1 MERHTTLLKISQRYE
16 RSFLVAVMLLLCGPR
31 SHGQEW
37 SWTREV
43 VDVAGGTFSALAV
56 DDAGNVHMGYLSPE
70 GGGTKYAFRTETGHW
85 FTAIVDKNNG
95 SVNIALDKSQRP
107 HLCYFPVGTLKYAY
121 WDGKRWQIEE
131 VAPGSGE
138 RNFTCGIAV
147 DSDSNPH
154 LTWYQYTDVTGQPYV
169 HIRHAV
175 RAKGVW
181 RVRTVDFGYETGKW
195 NCLRAD
201 SQGHT
206 YVSYSAFREGAFRFA
221 MSGDFGDTWKVTTIE
236 DGRNGRWTTPGMGNS
251 MVLDQRGRPNFS
263 YRDETTLRYA
273 WPDGDGW
280 RIDVVDP
287 NANPSGNMSWI
298 SQRTAL
304 ALDANGQPHI
314 VYDTDGALK
323 HAWWDGVRWRV
334 QPMGIVGP
342 QHRYPSL
349 AISKDNVIYIGYS
362 DPEGGTME
370 VLVGRPGEET
380 RKQSL
385 PGAGTGSGDGGRQ
398 P

>member
-1 MERHTTLLKISQRYE
+1 MKGRVALVTNNPKWRHSILA
-16 RSFLVAVMLLLCGPR
+16 AVVLLLSSGR

-37 SWTREV
+37 TWTREL
-43 VDVAGGTFSALAV
+43 VDTAGGAFSALAV
-56 DDAGNVHMGYLSPE
+56 DDDGNVHMGYLSPE
-70 GGGTKYAFRTETGHW
+70 GGGTKYAFRSVNGHW

-95 SVNIALDKSQRP
+95 SVNIALDKEQRP
-107 HLCYFPVGTLKYAY
+107 HLCYFPVGTLKYAS
-121 WDGKRWQIEE
+121 WDGKMWQIEE

-138 RNFTCGIAV
+138 RNFTCGIAI
-147 DSDSNPH
+147 DSENNPH
-154 LTWYQYTDVTGQPYV
+154 LSWYQYTDVAGLAYV

-195 NCLRAD
+195 NCLRVD

-221 MSGDFGDTWKVTTIE
+221 TSNDLGDTWKVTTVE
-236 DGRNGRWTTPGMGNS
+236 DGRNGRGTTPGMGNF
-251 MVLDQRGRPNFS
+251 MVLDQQGKPNFS

-273 WPDGDGW
+273 WPDKDGW

-304 ALDANGQPHI
+304 ALDANGRPHI

-323 HAWWDGVRWRV
+323 HAWWDGTRWRV
-334 QPMGIVGP
+334 QPMGIFGP
-342 QHRYPSL
+342 QHRYGSL
-349 AISKDNVIYIGYS
+349 AVSKDNIIYIGYS

-370 VLVGRPGEET
+370 VLVGRPGKES
-380 RKQSL
+380 Q
-385 PGAGTGSGDGGRQ
+385 PVAGRPHGGNAN
-398 P
+398 PI